1 MATSRTDSLFGNFSF
16 HLLWSSTLASGFGDR
31 MAMLATYTMLG
42 INLAGVD
49 KSSIT
54 SGVDFF
60 FFLPYV
66 LWGPL
71 AGWLADRL
79 PRKWLMFAADELRGI
94 VILFAFTLVPA
105 GHEGAVSDNYRWQV
119 YGMMLL
125 LGVLAATF
133 NPARTSVIPNVVGY
147 LYLQRANAVV
157 LSFGVIGNLL
167 GFLIGGPILKDA
179 ARACVLIAALSYI
192 VSGLFWI
199 FLKAPRKRGV
209 TDQPIRPIRQ
219 LAEGFAYIHHHHPV
233 RVLVAVSVVFWSGTA
248 VVMAASTVIADDLTP
263 KSVAVSPPANAD
275 APAGQAPAVTDDGI
289 ADEDTTGKKATIET
303 FALIAGLFG
312 AGMLAGSIILGALN
326 SRIGGELLLII
337 GLVGAGVSL
346 LLLVIVPF
354 VIPVLWLT
362 LLIALLTGVFGGML
376 MIAINTM
383 LQQFSPDGIRGRV
396 FGAKDMASTAAKV
409 AVSGVIWIAPD
420 SDRWMIPVSVLLAVC
435 LAGMGVYGFKRYVL
449 SGPHPNPILSLMYRV
464 NRLYAFGFHGL
475 RVRGAHH
482 APLQGG
488 LLIVSNHTAGIDPAL
503 IQAVVPRVIH
513 WMMGREFMTKRFN
526 WLWKRIEPIAV
537 DRLESDPAAA
547 RTAIAALRR
556 GEAVGIFPEGGLER
570 DRTQLRDFIPGV
582 GLIARRGRA
591 MILPVFISE
600 TPKCRTAYQS
610 FYRPSRS
617 RVVIGR
623 PFHASDL
630 EADDDQAAPISSGER
645 QRRLMELIR
654 RRIDELRDTD

>member
-1 MATSRTDSLFGNFSF
+1 MATNRADSLFGNFSF

-31 MAMLATYTMLG
+31 MAMLATMAMLG
-42 INLAGVD
+42 FNLPDAE

-54 SGVDFF
+54 SAIDFF
-60 FFLPYV
+60 FLLPYV
-66 LWGPL
+66 LWGPI

-79 PRKWLMFAADELRGI
+79 PRKWLMFIADEMRG
-94 VILFAFTLVPA
+94 VIIMYAFTLLPS
-105 GHEGAVSDNYRWQV
+105 GHEGAIPSEEFWKV
-119 YGMMLL
+119 YGVILA
-125 LGVLAATF
+125 LGIFAATF

-147 LYLQRANAVV
+147 RFLQRANAVV
-157 LSFGVIGNLL
+157 ICLSVVGNLL
-167 GFLIGGPILKDA
+167 GFIVGGPIA
-179 ARACVLIAALSYI
+179 GRAVRVCVFISAMCYLI
-192 VSGLFWI
+192 SGCFWI
-199 FLKAPRKRGV
+199 FLKAPRKHGP
-209 TDQPIRPIRQ
+209 TDQPIRPVRQ
-219 LAEGFAYIHHHHPV
+219 LAEGFRYIHQHGPV
-233 RVLVAVSVVFWSGTA
+233 RTLVGVSILFWTGTA
-248 VVMAASTVIADDLTP
+248 VVMAA
-263 KSVAVSPPANAD
+263 VAVLGDNL
-275 APAGQAPAVTDDGI
+275 PAGGVEA
-289 ADEDTTGKKATIET
+289 
-303 FALIAGLFG
+303 FAYIAGSFG
-312 AGMLAGSIILGALN
+312 VGMLVGSLLLGALN
-326 SRIGGELLLII
+326 SRIGGELLLVI
-337 GLVGAGVSL
+337 GFFGSAVFLG
-346 LLLVIVPF
+346 LLVLLPMIWPVTAPTIF
-354 VIPVLWLT
+354 V
-362 LLIALLTGVFGGML
+362 ALLTGVFGGVL
-376 MIAINTM
+376 MITINTM
-383 LQQFSPDGIRGRV
+383 LQQITPDALRGRV
-396 FGAKDMASTAAKV
+396 FGAKDMASTASKV
-409 AVSGVIWIAPD
+409 VAAGTIWIVPG
-420 SDRWMIPVSVLLAVC
+420 SDRWMIPAAFALAVVLLLSAIY
-435 LAGMGVYGFKRYVL
+435 GVFRYVL
-449 SGPHPNPILSLMYRV
+449 RGPHPDPIISLMWRV

-482 APLQGG
+482 APRQGG

-537 DRLESDPAAA
+537 DRFDSDPAAA
-547 RTAIAALRR
+547 RAAIAALRR